1 MCRIVAASSIAV
13 FAAFVVFSSFIVQGQ
28 RPEPPS
34 QPSQGMRPVVV
45 SPTKPTQQTQ
55 RIREGTA
62 FKDMLVFFRQNADRT
77 VLYTVDGE
85 QRYTCLEN
93 LALERVL
100 TAIQQKPERQFWR
113 VDGEFSEFRGEN
125 FVSIRRFVV
134 AQAPADTA
142 P

>member
-1 MCRIVAASSIAV
+1 MSRIVVVLSIAV
-13 FAAFVVFSSFIVQGQ
+13 FAAFMLFGSFIVQGQ
-28 RPEPPS
+28 RPEPQT
-34 QPSQGMRPVVV
+34 QPGQEMRPVVV
-45 SPTKPTQQTQ
+45 PTTKQAQ
-55 RIREGTA
+55 RPQRFREGTA

-77 VLYTVDGE
+77 VLYTADGE

-100 TAIQQKPERQFWR
+100 TAIQQKPERQFWK

-134 AQAPADTA
+134 ARTPTEGQ
-142 P
+142 

>member
-1 MCRIVAASSIAV
+1 MSRIAAVLSIAV
-13 FAAFVVFSSFIVQGQ
+13 FAAFLLLGSFIVQGQ
-28 RPEPPS
+28 RPEPQT
-34 QPSQGMRPVVV
+34 QPAQEMRPVVV
-45 SPTKPTQQTQ
+45 PATKQVQRAQ

-77 VLYTVDGE
+77 VLYTADGE
-85 QRYTCLEN
+85 QRFTCLEN

-125 FVSIRRFVV
+125 FVRIRRFVV
-134 AQAPADTA
+134 AQAPTDK